1 MRTDYWDSTPPRTA
15 PRLPRGLAIAAGV
28 LSAPTV
34 LGWLFGI
41 PWLVQPLGGF
51 DPARVTELVLITMA
65 AGGCLATLQGRQT
78 VARRV
83 ALLCAAGSVVA
94 LLMAWQ
100 QLSWSLDDTLYAR
113 VLTPVPPYACSPVV
127 AALLLLYSVAL
138 YLSAIAAEPAR
149 YRTATVTVAALV
161 VASSG
166 VLLLVHV
173 ADRLAL
179 LAVEVDAPTPL
190 NSMLSL
196 LLLGVASLSHAVSS
210 RARMLAPSHR
220 APILTGI
227 VTSLVVV
234 ALWQLLVARE
244 RSHITKHAMLVAD
257 LLDYTVQRQFRTVDR
272 ALGRMVMSLSAT
284 RRVSEEM
291 WNTRLPRLVQ
301 ETEGLVGLVWLD
313 STGTVLQM
321 VPTASGSPTV
331 HRQLQEF
338 IQQRYHADLAPF
350 TKERPSEGGNATPR
364 RLVALPNAPWGSA
377 LLYPISAPALTAAYG
392 RTVIVGVINEAQLI
406 GERTPDL
413 RSEFVMAVFRGDS
426 LISGVAAPTKAVYTT
441 PLQLGPRSLTVS
453 VFQAPGTAPSH
464 LPQLVFTLGLLVAAL
479 LSVTMWQQ
487 REMLAEANEEGKR
500 RLQKAIERAT
510 DGVWELDVAGGTM
523 HRSPALLRNLGLD
536 PDILDGGISAW
547 HARIHPSDMVAYAHA
562 MDTRLVGGAEA
573 FECEYRF
580 RAGDGSWHV
589 LIDRGRVVERTVE
602 GRPARLLGIS
612 ADVTE
617 RMLADV
623 QREESER
630 RFRVIFDSAN
640 QVQLLLDYD
649 GRILEA
655 NRATGALGN
664 STAAALSGVYF
675 WLAPWWD
682 SDSRTRELVHE
693 HFVRARA
700 DHPTIFEIE
709 IPRAPDR
716 TASLEFSLKPMKD
729 HKDRVVQVL
738 VEGRD
743 LSARKRAEET
753 LREIGALTT
762 MGQLA
767 ARVAHEIN
775 NPLAGIQNAFLLVRG
790 AIPTDHPH
798 YRFVGAIEREI
809 ARIAAVTRQLY
820 ETYRPDQSLMTSSSV
835 ILAITDA
842 VSFLE
847 QLNRSRQ
854 VTITTDLSHA
864 PSLVPVP
871 DALLR
876 QTLYNLIQ
884 NAYDAS
890 PVDGTITVAALLEQH
905 DCVIRITDEGD
916 GIPADIRARIF
927 DPFFTTKDKTVK
939 TGGMGIGLSLVRQ
952 SVEAVGGSIVVH
964 DRPQGGTE
972 FEVRLPMTP
981 LERGVLR

>member
-1 MRTDYWDSTPPRTA
+1 
-15 PRLPRGLAIAAGV
+15 
-28 LSAPTV
+28 
-34 LGWLFGI
+34 
-41 PWLVQPLGGF
+41 
-51 DPARVTELVLITMA
+51 
-65 AGGCLATLQGRQT
+65 
-78 VARRV
+78 
-83 ALLCAAGSVVA
+83 
-94 LLMAWQ
+94 
-100 QLSWSLDDTLYAR
+100 
-113 VLTPVPPYACSPVV
+113 
-127 AALLLLYSVAL
+127 
-138 YLSAIAAEPAR
+138 
-149 YRTATVTVAALV
+149 
-161 VASSG
+161 
-166 VLLLVHV
+166 LVHV

-179 LAVEVDAPTPL
+179 LALEVDAPAPL

-196 LLLGVASLSHAVSS
+196 LLLGVASLYHAVSS
-210 RARMLAPSHR
+210 RARKPASLHR
-220 APILTGI
+220 APILTGMI
-227 VTSLVVV
+227 TSLVVV
-234 ALWQLLVARE
+234 VLWQLLVARE
-244 RSHITKHAMLVAD
+244 RSHITTHAMLAAD
-257 LLDYTVQRQFRTVDR
+257 LLDTTVQRQFSAIDR
-272 ALGRMVMSLSAT
+272 ALGRMVMSFSAT
-284 RRVSEEM
+284 GRLSEDM
-291 WNTRLPRLVQ
+291 WNIRLPRLVQ

-313 STGTVLQM
+313 STGAVLQM

-338 IQQRYHADLAPF
+338 IRQRYHTDLAPF
-350 TKERPSEGGNATPR
+350 TTGRPSEGGNANAR

-377 LLYPISAPALTAAYG
+377 LLYPISSPALTAVYG
-392 RTVIVGVINEAQLI
+392 RTVIVGVINEAQVI
-406 GERTPDL
+406 GERARDL
-413 RSEFVMAVFRGDS
+413 RSEFVLAVFRGDS
-426 LISGVAAPTKAVYTT
+426 LISGEATPTTLVYTT

-453 VFQAPGTAPSH
+453 VFQAPGTSPSH

-487 REMLAEANEEGKR
+487 REMLAEASEEGKR
-500 RLQKAIERAT
+500 RLQQAIERAT
-510 DGVWELDVAGGTM
+510 DGVWELDVAGGTL
-523 HRSPALLRNLGLD
+523 HRSPALLRYLGLD
-536 PDILDGGISAW
+536 AELLDGGLSAW
-547 HARIHPSDMVAYAHA
+547 CALIHPGDIAAYERALDTHMVGRA
-562 MDTRLVGGAEA
+562 DA
-573 FECEYRF
+573 FECEYRI

-589 LIDRGRVVERTVE
+589 LIDRGRVGERTAE
-602 GRPARLLGIS
+602 GRPARLFGIS

-693 HFVRARA
+693 HFVQARA

-709 IPRAPDR
+709 IHPAPDR
-716 TASLEFSLKPMKD
+716 TASLEFSLKPIKD
-729 HKDRVVQVL
+729 HEGRVVQVL

-743 LSARKRAEET
+743 LSARKRVEET

-820 ETYRPDQSLMTSSSV
+820 ETYRPDQSLMTPSSV
-835 ILAITDA
+835 ILAVTDA

-854 VTITTDLSHA
+854 VTITTDLSRA

-890 PVDGTITVAALLEQH
+890 PVDGTITVSALVEQNH
-905 DCVIRITDEGD
+905 CVIRITDEGD
-916 GIPADIRARIF
+916 GIPPDIRARIF

-964 DRPQGGTE
+964 DQPQGGTE

>member
-1 MRTDYWDSTPPRTA
+1 MRTDYWDSSPRKTA

-41 PWLVQPLGGF
+41 PWLVQPLGEF
-51 DPARVTELVLITMA
+51 EPARVSELVLITMA
-65 AGGCLATLQGRQT
+65 AGGCLATLQGRKPL
-78 VARRV
+78 ARRV

-94 LLMAWQ
+94 LLMVWQ
-100 QLSWSLDDTLYAR
+100 QLSLPLDDALYAR
-113 VLTPVPPYACSPVV
+113 VSQPVPPSACSPVV
-127 AALLLLYSVAL
+127 AALLLLYSMVL
-138 YLSAIAAEPAR
+138 YLSAISPEPAR
-149 YRTATVTVAALV
+149 YRTAAVTGASLV
-161 VASSG
+161 VVSSSM
-166 VLLLVHV
+166 LLLVHL

-179 LAVEVDAPTPL
+179 LAVQIDAPAPL

-196 LLLGVASLSHAVSS
+196 LLLGVASLYHASSS
-210 RARMLAPSHR
+210 RARVPAPSHR
-220 APILTGI
+220 APILTGMI
-227 VTSLVVV
+227 TSLVVV
-234 ALWQLLVARE
+234 ALWQMLVARE
-244 RSHITKHAMLVAD
+244 RSHNSTHAMLAAD
-257 LLDYTVQRQFRTVDR
+257 LLDYTAQRQFLAVDR

-291 WNTRLPRLVQ
+291 WNTRLPRLLE

-331 HRQLQEF
+331 HRQLQAF
-338 IQQRYHADLAPF
+338 VQQRYHTDLAPF
-350 TKERPSEGGNATPR
+350 TNGRPSEGGNATAR

-377 LLYPISAPALTAAYG
+377 MVYPIVSPGLTAVYG
-392 RTVIVGVINEAQLI
+392 RTVIVGVINEAQVI

-413 RSEFVMAVFRGDS
+413 RSEFVLAVFHDDS
-426 LISGVAAPTKAVYTT
+426 LISGSATPTKPVYTT
-441 PLQLGPRSLTVS
+441 PLQLGARALTVS
-453 VFQAPGTAPSH
+453 VFQAPGTSPSQ
-464 LPQLVFTLGLLVAAL
+464 LPQLVLTLGLLVAAL

-487 REMLAEANEEGKR
+487 REMLAEASEEGKR
-500 RLQKAIERAT
+500 RLQEAIERAT
-510 DGVWELDVAGGTM
+510 DGVWELDVAEGTM
-523 HRSPALLRNLGLD
+523 HRSPALLRYLGFD
-536 PDILDGGISAW
+536 PEILDGGLSAW
-547 HARIHPSDMVAYAHA
+547 CALIHPGDMAAYQHA
-562 MDTRLVGGAEA
+562 LDSHLLGRAEA
-573 FECEYRF
+573 FECEYRI
-580 RAGDGSWHV
+580 RAGNGSWHV
-589 LIDRGRVVERTVE
+589 LIDRGRVVERTAE
-602 GRPARLLGIS
+602 GRPARLFGIS

-664 STAAALSGVYF
+664 STVAELSGVCF

-682 SDSRTRELVHE
+682 SDPRTQELVHD
-693 HFVRARA
+693 HFLQARA

-709 IPRAPDR
+709 IPRSPDR
-716 TASLEFSLKPMKD
+716 TASLEFSLKPIKD
-729 HKDRVVQVL
+729 HEDRVVQVL

-743 LSARKRAEET
+743 LSARKRVEET

-835 ILAITDA
+835 ILAVTDA

-890 PVDGTITVAALLEQH
+890 PVHGTIGVAALLEKNH
-905 DCVIRITDEGD
+905 CVIRITDEGA